1 LDHFRKP
8 DWLKARLPSQST
20 YFQVAGLLKKGRL
33 HTICESG
40 RCPNIGE
47 CWARKTATFL
57 ILGNICT
64 RNCAFC
70 AVDKGRPKPLDQTEP
85 EQVLAAVEAMGLRYV
100 VITSVTRDDLPDG
113 GAEVFY
119 RTIKLIKDNYPQ
131 IKVEVLVPDFKG
143 EEGPLLKVLAARP
156 EVISHNLETTAN
168 LYPEINRPVNN
179 YYRSLGLLKLAHE
192 HGALTKSGLMVG
204 LGESLTDLKQAFL
217 DLRQNGCELLTI
229 GQYLQPTRQHAPVRR
244 YYSPQEFEELRQ
256 LALELGFK
264 EVASGPLVR
273 SSYFAD
279 KLYEAGR
286 S

>member
-1 LDHFRKP
+1 MDHFRKP

-85 EQVLAAVEAMGLRYV
+85 DQVLAAVETMGLRYV

-131 IKVEVLVPDFKG
+131 IKVEVLIPDFKG

-217 DLRQNGCELLTI
+217 DLRENGCELLTI

-244 YYSPQEFEELRQ
+244 YCSPQEFEELRQ

>member
-70 AVDKGRPKPLDQTEP
+70 AVDKGQPKPLDQTEP

-244 YYSPQEFEELRQ
+244 YCSPQEFEELRQ

-279 KLYEAGR
+279 KLYETGR

>member
-1 LDHFRKP
+1 
-8 DWLKARLPSQST
+8 
-20 YFQVAGLLKKGRL
+20 
-33 HTICESG
+33 
-40 RCPNIGE
+40 
-47 CWARKTATFL
+47 
-57 ILGNICT
+57 
-64 RNCAFC
+64 
-70 AVDKGRPKPLDQTEP
+70 
-85 EQVLAAVEAMGLRYV
+85 VLAAVEAMGLRYV

-143 EEGPLLKVLAARP
+143 EEGPLMKVLAAKP
-156 EVISHNLETTAN
+156 EVVGHNLETTAN
-168 LYPEINRPVNN
+168 LYAEINRPVNN

-217 DLRQNGCELLTI
+217 DLRENGCELLTI

-244 YYSPQEFEELRQ
+244 YYSPEEFEELRQ

-279 KLYEAGR
+279 KLYETGR

>member
-85 EQVLAAVEAMGLRYV
+85 DQVLAAVETMGLRYV

-119 RTIKLIKDNYPQ
+119 RTIKLIKDDYPQ
-131 IKVEVLVPDFKG
+131 IKVEVLIPDFKG

-204 LGESLTDLKQAFL
+204 LGESLTALKQAFL

-229 GQYLQPTRQHAPVRR
+229 GQYLQPTRQHTPVRR
-244 YYSPQEFEELRQ
+244 YCSPQEFEELRQ

>member
-1 LDHFRKP
+1 MDHFRKP

-57 ILGNICT
+57 ILGNVCT

-85 EQVLAAVEAMGLRYV
+85 DQVLAAVETMGLRYV

-143 EEGPLLKVLAARP
+143 EEGPLMKVLAAKP
-156 EVISHNLETTAN
+156 EVVGHNLETTAN
-168 LYPEINRPVNN
+168 LYAEINRPVNN

-204 LGESLTDLKQAFL
+204 LGESLTALKQAFL

-229 GQYLQPTRQHAPVRR
+229 GQYLQPTRQHTPVRR
-244 YYSPQEFEELRQ
+244 YCSPQEFEELRQ

>member
-1 LDHFRKP
+1 MDHFRKP

-85 EQVLAAVEAMGLRYV
+85 DQVLAAVETMGLRYV

-131 IKVEVLVPDFKG
+131 IKVEVLIPDFKG

>member
-1 LDHFRKP
+1 MDHFRKP

>member
-85 EQVLAAVEAMGLRYV
+85 DQVLAAVETMGLRYV

-131 IKVEVLVPDFKG
+131 IKVEVLIPDFKG

-244 YYSPQEFEELRQ
+244 YCSPQEFEELRQ

>member
-1 LDHFRKP
+1 MDHFRKP

-70 AVDKGRPKPLDQTEP
+70 AVDKGQPKPLDQTEP

-143 EEGPLLKVLAARP
+143 EEDPLLKVLAARP
-156 EVISHNLETTAN
+156 EIISHNLETTAN

-244 YYSPQEFEELRQ
+244 YCSPQEFEELRQ

>member
-1 LDHFRKP
+1 MDHFRKP

-156 EVISHNLETTAN
+156 EIISHNLETTAN

-217 DLRQNGCELLTI
+217 DLRENGCELLTI

-244 YYSPQEFEELRQ
+244 YCSPQEFEELRQ

>member
-1 LDHFRKP
+1 MDHFRKP

-70 AVDKGRPKPLDQTEP
+70 AVDKGQPKPLDQTEP

-244 YYSPQEFEELRQ
+244 YCSPQEFEELRQ

-279 KLYEAGR
+279 KLYETGR

>member
-1 LDHFRKP
+1 MDHFRKP

-156 EVISHNLETTAN
+156 EVISHNLETTVN

-244 YYSPQEFEELRQ
+244 YYSPQEFEKLRQ